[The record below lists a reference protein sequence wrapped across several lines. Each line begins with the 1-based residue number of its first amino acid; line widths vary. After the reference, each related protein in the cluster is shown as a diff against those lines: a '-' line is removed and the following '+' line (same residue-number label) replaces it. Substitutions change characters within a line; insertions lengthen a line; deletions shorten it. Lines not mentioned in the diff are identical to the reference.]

1 MRLSRVVASVFEPPV
16 AEVKQW
22 IAGRAFSS
30 DRPLVDVSQAVPGY
44 PAAGA
49 LRAHLAEVVRRP
61 ETGTYAPAL
70 GLASTRTATAAHLSR
85 SYGGAVDAVDAVG
98 AEQVMIT
105 AGCNQAFCLAIG
117 ALCEPGDEVVLPVP
131 YYFNH
136 QMWLDANGVRAVH
149 VVCEPDAGMVPSPDA
164 IERAIGP
171 HTRAIV
177 LVTPNN
183 PCGVVYPPAVVERV
197 CDIARAADVA
207 LVLDETYK
215 DFRPTTA
222 PAHDLFTRPDW
233 TRTLVQLLS
242 FSKVFSLAGYRCG
255 AIVASPDLLRQAVKL
270 ADCETIGAP
279 RIAQEAATFG
289 LEQLGDWAEA
299 RRVEMV
305 ERVDA
310 FHRAMA
316 TVTTGFDV
324 VAAGAY
330 FAWLRHPFAGV
341 AARAVARRLADDH
354 DLLAIPGECFG
365 PQQDRYLRLAFGNI
379 ATTDLPLVAQRLAA
393 VSAAM

>member
-1 MRLSRVVASVFEPPV
+1 MRLSPVVASVFEPPV
-16 AEVKQW
+16 AEVKEW
-22 IAGRAFSS
+22 VAGRTFSS

-44 PAAGA
+44 PAAEE
-49 LRAHLAEVVRRP
+49 LRSHLAAVVQLP
-61 ETGTYAPAL
+61 STGTYAPAL
-70 GLASTRTATAAHLSR
+70 GLSSTRAATAAHLTGA
-85 SYGGAVDAVDAVG
+85 YGGRVDV
-98 AEQVMIT
+98 EQVMIT
-105 AGCNQAFCLAIG
+105 AGCNQAYCLAIG
-117 ALCEPGDEVVLPVP
+117 ALCEPGDDVVLPIP

-149 VVCEPDAGMVPSPDA
+149 VVCEPSGGMQPSIAA

-171 HTRAIV
+171 RTRAIV

-183 PCGVVYPPAVVERV
+183 PCGVVYPPSLIARV
-197 CDIARAADVA
+197 YELARAADIA

-215 DFRPTTA
+215 DFRATTA
-222 PAHDLFTRPDW
+222 PAHDLFTRADW
-233 TRTLVQLLS
+233 PSTLVQLLS

-255 AIVASPDLLRQAVKL
+255 AIVSSPALLHEVVKL

-289 LEQLGDWAEA
+289 LEHLGPWAEA

-310 FHRAMA
+310 FHHVMESSH
-316 TVTTGFDV
+316 TGFRV
-324 VAAGAY
+324 VAAAAY
-330 FAWLRHPFAGV
+330 FAWVRHPFGGV
-341 AARAVARRLADDH
+341 AARDVARRLADDH

-365 PQQDRYLRLAFGNI
+365 PLQDPYLRLAFGNV
-379 ATTDLPLVAQRLAA
+379 ATSDMPMVASRLAA
-393 VSAAM
+393 AAEAI